1 MLQNVGEDRPTRDVD
16 TRIIDRSRH
25 TGATLLRML
34 AAIVLGVM
42 LSTCSSPP
50 SVLERILR
58 SGELRVVTRNTPAA
72 FYYGADE
79 PRGIEYELARGYA
92 EKLGVSLRIYIDDQV
107 FPDLVSGKAQIGAA
121 SLTIADARRDSVTF
135 GPGYQEIEPLI
146 VYRRGTPRP
155 RKLADLVGGRL
166 DVVASSSHAALL
178 EKLRAARAAADL
190 GRAHAALERRADSP
204 RRRRRDRLHGR
215 GLAPIRAAAAFL
227 SRSAR
232 RVPARADRPNRVGFA
247 ERRRGASREH
257 RGYFAELEATGE
269 LKRILDRYYFAS
281 SEFDYV
287 GSRAF
292 MRHVNTRLPR
302 YRDYFLEGERS
313 TGIDWRLLAAIAY
326 QESHWDPAAVSP
338 TGVRGMMMLTEHT
351 ANMMEVGD
359 RHDARSSILGGAHY
373 YLRVR
378 RKVPERIAEPD
389 RSWLAVAA
397 YNLGFGHLED
407 ARIIT
412 QTQGAD
418 PDSWEEVRAR
428 LPLLS
433 DKAWFSRVQRGFA
446 PGPNRGHVR
455 RQRAAL
461 LRDPDVARQPRDAD
475 VAGVRA
481 AERARAGRLERL
493 AAAPRREE
501 LLQQRA
507 ALLGQHAARHFDLVI
522 QLRRCGKIEHRAA
535 GARLRIGRAVHDAR
549 DARVHQRA
557 DAHRARLER
566 HVQHAAG

>member
-1 MLQNVGEDRPTRDVD
+1 
-16 TRIIDRSRH
+16 
-25 TGATLLRML
+25 ML
-34 AAIVLGVM
+34 AAIALGAM

-135 GPGYQEIEPLI
+135 GPGYQQIEPLI

-178 EKLRAARAAADL
+178 EKLREQEPLLTWVEHTQRSSDEL
-190 GRAHAALERRADSP
+190 IRRVAEGEIDYTVADSHLFELL
-204 RRRRRDRLHGR
+204 RQ
-215 GLAPIRAAAAFL
+215 FL
-227 SRSAR
+227 SRIC
-232 RVPARADRPNRVGFA
+232 
-247 ERRRGASREH
+247 ASRFRSGPSDQVAWALPKGDEEL
-257 RGYFAELEATGE
+257 RESIASYFAEIEATGE

-292 MRHVNTRLPR
+292 MRHVDTRLPR
-302 YRDYFLEGERS
+302 YRDFFLEGERS
-313 TGIDWRLLAAIAY
+313 TGVDWRLLAAIAY
-326 QESHWDPAAVSP
+326 QESHWDPGAVSP

-351 ANMMEVGD
+351 ANMMEVAD
-359 RHDARSSILGGAHY
+359 RRDARSSVLGGAHY

-378 RKVPERIAEPD
+378 RKVPERIPEPD

-418 PDSWEEVRAR
+418 PDQWAEVRAR

-433 DKAWFSRVQRGFA
+433 DKAWYSRVQRGFA
-446 PGPNRGHVR
+446 PGQTAVTYVDNVR
-455 RQRAAL
+455 RYYEILMWLDSHETLTSQ
-461 LRDPDVARQPRDAD
+461 
-475 VAGVRA
+475 
-481 AERARAGRLERL
+481 EF
-493 AAAPRREE
+493 APP
-501 LLQQRA
+501 
-507 ALLGQHAARHFDLVI
+507 
-522 QLRRCGKIEHRAA
+522 
-535 GARLRIGRAVHDAR
+535 GRA
-549 DARVHQRA
+549 
-557 DAHRARLER
+557 EP
-566 HVQHAAG
+566 AG

>member
-1 MLQNVGEDRPTRDVD
+1 
-16 TRIIDRSRH
+16 
-25 TGATLLRML
+25 ML
-34 AAIVLGVM
+34 AAMVLGAM

-92 EKLGVSLRIYIDDQV
+92 AKLGVSLRIYIDDQV

-121 SLTIADARRDSVTF
+121 SLTVADARRDSVTF
-135 GPGYQEIEPLI
+135 GPGYQQIEPLI

-155 RKLADLVGGRL
+155 RKLGDLVGAQL
-166 DVVASSSHAALL
+166 EVVASSSHAALL
-178 EKLRAARAAADL
+178 EELRAQEPLLTWIEHTQRSSEEL
-190 GRAHAALERRADSP
+190 IRRVAEGELDYTVADSHLFELLRHFYP
-204 RRRRRDRLHGR
+204 DLRVAFPLGPTDQIAWALPKGDEPLRES
-215 GLAPIRAAAAFL
+215 IAA
-227 SRSAR
+227 
-232 RVPARADRPNRVGFA
+232 
-247 ERRRGASREH
+247 
-257 RGYFAELEATGE
+257 YFAELEATGE
-269 LKRILDRYYFAS
+269 LKQILDRYYFAS

-292 MRHVNTRLPR
+292 VRHVNTRLPR
-302 YRDYFLEGERS
+302 YRDFFLEAERS

-338 TGVRGMMMLTEHT
+338 TGVRGMISPTGVRGMMMLTEHT
-351 ANMMEVGD
+351 ANMMEVGN
-359 RHDARSSILGGAHY
+359 RQDARSSILGGAHY

-407 ARIIT
+407 ARILT
-412 QTQGAD
+412 QMQGAD
-418 PDSWEEVRAR
+418 PDRYDEVRAR

-446 PGPNRGHVR
+446 PGQTAVRYVDNVR
-455 RQRAAL
+455 RYYEILMWLDSHETLTSQEYV
-461 LRDPDVARQPRDAD
+461 PPS
-475 VAGVRA
+475 
-481 AERARAGRLERL
+481 
-493 AAAPRREE
+493 
-501 LLQQRA
+501 
-507 ALLGQHAARHFDLVI
+507 VI
-522 QLRRCGKIEHRAA
+522 GS
-535 GARLRIGRAVHDAR
+535 GG
-549 DARVHQRA
+549 
-557 DAHRARLER
+557 
-566 HVQHAAG
+566 